1 MDVGVRMGVNK
12 IGMIEWR
19 VGEIVDRRRNG
30 EEWTT
35 ESERADWQTLAQ
47 HFTSFHFII
56 IRGKVLL
63 TTFFASCSC
72 KILDFH
78 FFVLHFQLV

>member
-1 MDVGVRMGVNK
+1 MGVRVRENE

-56 IRGKVLL
+56 IRGKVFL
-63 TTFFASCSC
+63 TTFLLA
-72 KILDFH
+72 
-78 FFVLHFQLV
+78 VLAKYWTSISFSYIFN

>member
-1 MDVGVRMGVNK
+1 MRENE

-56 IRGKVLL
+56 IRGKVFL
-63 TTFFASCSC
+63 TTFLLA
-72 KILDFH
+72 
-78 FFVLHFQLV
+78 VLAKYWTSISFSYIFN